1 MIREYLTQKALVQ
14 NVATIDELE
23 QLVDARKPINMMMG
37 QTFDAGQPVDMMKYA
52 LFMMNL
58 SDALHDASVDVTSNW
73 LIADHFIV
81 DINQDQ
87 AVAEAKKQV
96 KNRIGYLQRLNEVY
110 GGNIGFVLSSDLS
123 GREDYKRNLDVL
135 FKEADRNP
143 QFRELVLRAVPEDRR
158 NNPNALRYP
167 FEELATIKTM
177 DTDVKV
183 GPPYEAFYDG
193 PAREFAPVVG
203 FNRYIAIQ
211 LTRAFPLG
219 KPEILAVASQELEQF
234 GVLPY
239 KKGSKSL
246 GDYRIDP
253 INDDLEKV
261 QELIRSTRDIRALI
275 DVLVITEQA
284 KQRLE
289 GNKGVSLFARDG
301 MKLYEPSNPFEY
313 DDPEIAQSLHNRLF
327 QDLAIGS
334 YREFIHEPLQKIK
347 GVRSLS
353 KKK

>member
-1 MIREYLTQKALVQ
+1 MIREYLSQKALVQ
-14 NVATIDELE
+14 NVATIGELE
-23 QLVDARKPINMMMG
+23 QRVKSGKPVNMMMG
-37 QTFDAGQPVDMMKYA
+37 QTFDSGQPVDMMKYA

-58 SDALHDASVDVTSNW
+58 SDALHDAGVDVTSNW

-87 AVAEAKKQV
+87 VAAEARKQV
-96 KNRIGYLQRLNEVY
+96 EQRIGYLQRLNEVY

-123 GREDYKRNLDVL
+123 GREDYKRNLDIL
-135 FKEADRNP
+135 FKEANINP

-167 FEELATIKTM
+167 FEELATIQTM
-177 DTDVKV
+177 DADVKV

-203 FNRYIAIQ
+203 FNKYIAIY

-219 KPEILAVASQELEQF
+219 KPEIPAGASQEIEQF

-239 KKGSKSL
+239 KKGSKGL

-253 INDDLEKV
+253 INDGLDAVKDLIWNTK
-261 QELIRSTRDIRALI
+261 DIRALI
-275 DVLVITEQA
+275 DLALICEMAQQRREG
-284 KQRLE
+284 KQVSPTFFGQKGLDLLRRLDVPTFDMDPPTVPY
-289 GNKGVSLFARDG
+289 GLQSSNLIDSLIP
-301 MKLYEPSNPFEY
+301 LYEIN
-313 DDPEIAQSLHNRLF
+313 
-327 QDLAIGS
+327 
-334 YREFIHEPLQKIK
+334 IHRPLR
-347 GVRSLS
+347 G
-353 KKK
+353 